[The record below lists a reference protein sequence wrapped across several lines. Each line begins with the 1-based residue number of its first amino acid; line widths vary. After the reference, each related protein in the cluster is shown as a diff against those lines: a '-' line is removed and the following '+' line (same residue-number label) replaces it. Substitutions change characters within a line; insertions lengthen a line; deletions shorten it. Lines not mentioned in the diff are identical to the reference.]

1 MNALFPQ
8 ETLHLAIQHHQA
20 GQLAQAEALYRQILQ
35 QQPHHADALHL
46 LGVVAL
52 QVGQYGTAAELIG
65 QAIARNAK
73 SPEYQANLGE
83 ALRSLGKL
91 DEAVAAYRKAIR
103 LNPKLAAAYNNLGI
117 ALKQMGKGIEAITA
131 YRRAIGIKPDYFQA
145 LNNLAIAL
153 KEQGD
158 IAAAITHYRQAL
170 ALNPDSAE
178 THNNLGVA
186 LNEQGAADQAGEHF
200 RQAIALKPEFAD
212 AHEGL
217 GGALRAL
224 GRLDEAAA
232 AYRAAIRLKPDFAQ
246 AYNNLGVVLK
256 ELGQAADAINAYQQ
270 SLALNPNL
278 AEAHN
283 NFGIVLKEQ
292 GLLELAAH
300 HLNQAIE
307 LKPGYAEAYN
317 NLGLV
322 LEIQGN
328 VDVAIAAY
336 RQSMH
341 LNPALS
347 RAHSN
352 VLFALN
358 YLPHHDCRSIF
369 EEHLRWAKTYAE
381 PLSATAMPPA
391 IPRGADHRLRIGYVS
406 PDFRKHPLAYFIE
419 SVLEH
424 HDSGQFEITCYS
436 DVPAPDEVTQR
447 LRRLPQRWR
456 DIHGLND
463 GQVFDL
469 IRRDEIDILVDLA
482 GHTDKN
488 RLLLFARK
496 PAPVQASWIGYFN
509 TSGLSAMD
517 YFITDEYGSPA
528 GQERFFSEKPVRLPH
543 SRFCYRPPDYA
554 PGVAPPPALS
564 NGYITF
570 GSFNNLAKV
579 NAEVISL
586 WSEILRALP
595 DSRLL
600 LKSLAL
606 NDDGTRR
613 RYLDSFAAHGVAPER
628 ISCSGH
634 TPHAEMLA
642 QYGSMDIALDTFPF
656 TGGLTTCEALW
667 MGVPV
672 VTLAG
677 ESLVSRQ
684 SASLLMNL
692 GKVEWVAE
700 SPQRYVE
707 TALNLAADT
716 TGLAQQRSGLRGVMH
731 ASAVCNAAAFT
742 RDLEEAY
749 QKMR

>member
-1 MNALFPQ
+1 MNALSLQ
-8 ETLHLAIQHHQA
+8 EVLRLAIQHHQA
-20 GQLAQAEALYRQILQ
+20 GQLAQAEALYRRILQ
-35 QQPHHADALHL
+35 QQPQHADALHL

-52 QVGQYGTAAELIG
+52 QVGQYATAADLIG

-83 ALRSLGKL
+83 ALRSLGRL

-103 LNPKLAAAYNNLGI
+103 LNPKFAAAYNNLGI
-117 ALKQMGKGIEAITA
+117 ALKQQGKGVEAITA
-131 YRRAIGIKPDYFQA
+131 YRRAIGVKPDYFQA

-158 IAAAITHYRQAL
+158 IAAAVTHYRQAL
-170 ALNPDSAE
+170 ALNPGSAE
-178 THNNLGVA
+178 THSNLGVA
-186 LNEQGAADQAGEHF
+186 LNELGAADQADGHF
-200 RQAIALKPEFAD
+200 RQAIALRPEFAE
-212 AHEGL
+212 AHEGW
-217 GGALRAL
+217 GNALRAL
-224 GRLDEAAA
+224 GRLDDAAA
-232 AYRAAIRLKPDFAQ
+232 AYRAAIRCKPGFAQ

-256 ELGQAADAINAYQQ
+256 ELGQAAEAIQAYQQ
-270 SLALNPNL
+270 AIALNPNL
-278 AEAHN
+278 AQAHN

-300 HLNQAIE
+300 HLNQAIA
-307 LKPGYAEAYN
+307 LKPGYAQAYN

-322 LEIQGN
+322 LEIQGE

-336 RQSMH
+336 RQAMH

-358 YLPHHDCRSIF
+358 YLPRHDCRSIF
-369 EEHLRWAKTYAE
+369 EEHVRWAKTYAE
-381 PLSATAMPPA
+381 PLGATVMPPA
-391 IPRGADHRLRIGYVS
+391 ISCSAGERLRIGYVS

-419 SVLEH
+419 SVLVH

-436 DVPAPDEVTQR
+436 DVCAPDEVTHR

-456 DIHGLND
+456 DIHGLDD

-469 IRRDEIDILVDLA
+469 VRSDGIDILVDLA
-482 GHTDKN
+482 GHTDRN

-509 TSGLSAMD
+509 TTGLSTMD
-517 YFITDEYGSPA
+517 YFITDRYGSPE

-554 PGVAPPPALS
+554 PEVAPQPVLR
-564 NGYITF
+564 NGYVTF

-579 NAEVISL
+579 NSEVVSL
-586 WSEILRALP
+586 WGEILRALP
-595 DSRLL
+595 DSRLF

-606 NDDGTRR
+606 NDDGARR
-613 RYLDSFAAHGVAPER
+613 RYLELFSAQGVAPER
-628 ISCSGH
+628 IGCSGH
-634 TPHAEMLA
+634 SPHTEMLN
-642 QYGSMDIALDTFPF
+642 QYGAMDIALDTFPF

-677 ESLVSRQ
+677 EALVSRQ

-692 GKVEWVAE
+692 DRGGWVAE

-707 TALNLAADT
+707 IALNLAADA
-716 TGLAQQRSGLRGVMH
+716 TGLTQQRSGLREVMRT
-731 ASAVCNAAAFT
+731 SAVCNAAAFT